1 MIARV
6 RLQHFRK
13 HEDFET
19 TFQPGT
25 TIITGPN
32 GSGKTSLIEAIHIAI
47 QGKSWRSDFTEMIK
61 NDQDTDWWRLDID
74 FIDGEKRTA
83 KFIDG
88 KKTFIINDK
97 EYSRLPARLKK
108 PVILFEPSDLQLLYG
123 SPNRRRTFF
132 DRFIAQVDPTHAVTL
147 RRFER
152 VLSQRNNLLKNGA
165 SRNNLFVWDIQF
177 ADLAEK
183 IISARTTWIK
193 RIGARVTEQYQAI
206 ANTHDE
212 ISLGYSASHKTRAA
226 ILAQLDE
233 EYALGLPFTRSG
245 PQTHDVKIK
254 INNHDAKTTASRG
267 ENRTIIFAM
276 LYSMIEL
283 ANEELDS
290 NIYLLFDDID
300 SELDST
306 HQKNLY
312 LNNIFNNNYLFAT
325 TIATKH
331 RAANRLRFD

>member
-1 MIARV
+1 V
-6 RLQHFRK
+6 RSCCPQ
-13 HEDFET
+13 
-19 TFQPGT
+19 
-25 TIITGPN
+25 
-32 GSGKTSLIEAIHIAI
+32 
-47 QGKSWRSDFTEMIK
+47 
-61 NDQDTDWWRLDID
+61 
-74 FIDGEKRTA
+74 
-83 KFIDG
+83 
-88 KKTFIINDK
+88 
-97 EYSRLPARLKK
+97 
-108 PVILFEPSDLQLLYG
+108 
-123 SPNRRRTFF
+123 
-132 DRFIAQVDPTHAVTL
+132 
-147 RRFER
+147 
-152 VLSQRNNLLKNGA
+152 
-165 SRNNLFVWDIQF
+165 
-177 ADLAEK
+177 
-183 IISARTTWIK
+183 
-193 RIGARVTEQYQAI
+193 
-206 ANTHDE
+206 
-212 ISLGYSASHKTRAA
+212 SHKTRAA